1 MKDKIRKEY
10 SLMNNKDNFWSRA
23 FISITVINFALFIGF
38 QMLNTTF
45 TLYISSLGG
54 SEALAGAVACIFSV
68 VSVAFRP
75 VAGWLLDNAGR
86 KWILLLSLAGMCI
99 FSFAYSWVNVLSLAI
114 ILRLLQGV
122 VWSAA
127 STAPNTAVCD
137 LIPPRRF
144 GEAMGI
150 FATGPALSMAIGP
163 LLGLTIWQAAGSR
176 PLFWL
181 AAACCFVALILA
193 IFGFSQKEWS
203 VKSPSPAS
211 KTINIGSLID
221 KNALPVS
228 INQLLFNMPYGA
240 VTSFIAIYAISSGI
254 GNSGTFFC
262 LMAVTTVI
270 ARLFLGKMADKN
282 LESGA
287 VIAGCISIAIA
298 LALLGFGKSSIS
310 FMLAALIY
318 GIGFGMVPPTMQALA
333 MRNAPA
339 EKRGAASSTYLC
351 GFDIGIGLGSAV
363 SGFLIRYTGYQHM
376 FLAMLVF
383 VAAAAVFFILRQRRI
398 NK

>member
-1 MKDKIRKEY
+1 
-10 SLMNNKDNFWSRA
+10 
-23 FISITVINFALFIGF
+23 
-38 QMLNTTF
+38 
-45 TLYISSLGG
+45 
-54 SEALAGAVACIFSV
+54 
-68 VSVAFRP
+68 
-75 VAGWLLDNAGR
+75 
-86 KWILLLSLAGMCI
+86 
-99 FSFAYSWVNVLSLAI
+99 
-114 ILRLLQGV
+114 
-122 VWSAA
+122 
-127 STAPNTAVCD
+127 
-137 LIPPRRF
+137 
-144 GEAMGI
+144 
-150 FATGPALSMAIGP
+150 
-163 LLGLTIWQAAGSR
+163 
-176 PLFWL
+176 
-181 AAACCFVALILA
+181 
-193 IFGFSQKEWS
+193 
-203 VKSPSPAS
+203 
-211 KTINIGSLID
+211 
-221 KNALPVS
+221 
-228 INQLLFNMPYGA
+228 MPYGA

-363 SGFLIRYTGYQHM
+363 SGFLIKYIGYQHM